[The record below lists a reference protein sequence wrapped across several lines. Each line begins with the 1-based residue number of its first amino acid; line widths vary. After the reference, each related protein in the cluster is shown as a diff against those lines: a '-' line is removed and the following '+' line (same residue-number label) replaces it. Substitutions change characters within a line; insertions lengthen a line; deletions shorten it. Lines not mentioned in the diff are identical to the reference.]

1 MVHGSRVVYSLV
13 SFSIEAITEVEDE
26 YLGKW
31 LDQRLDTTL
40 GPRPRGG
47 GTIGGTTQTGPS
59 GPMAQ
64 ATFAAD
70 IGKGVALGLRA
81 LGGPMAA
88 AQAQSATKE
97 VEEKPGTAMMTSQ
110 Q

>member
-1 MVHGSRVVYSLV
+1 
-13 SFSIEAITEVEDE
+13 
-26 YLGKW
+26 
-31 LDQRLDTTL
+31 
-40 GPRPRGG
+40 
-47 GTIGGTTQTGPS
+47 
-59 GPMAQ
+59 MAQ

-97 VEEKPGTAMMTSQ
+97 VEEKTRYSDDDIAAIKWAFRMCTAGGPGPADLDHPQ
-110 Q
+110 